1 MLGFKGEA
9 HTVQRVRQREGAHA
23 SAFEEHRASSSE
35 SCDTL
40 TLWHCDFM
48 TPRPILSL
56 SSSLS
61 PPLSLLLSLSSSLR
75 HTYKHIRF
83 QLPLVDLTSGADTKK
98 QNKKKNNKKQINH
111 FYRANIQAQAHLY
124 NLTRLEM
131 HAHTAKFLTR
141 CLIWCSLEARKL
153 QRRKIGGKS
162 QRNFQSSLFQENGER
177 GSIASRNCSWP
188 GVLLCMHAHTHT
200 HTLPAPLGASKTPMN
215 AQSKI
220 YSSEKQQPKAFQ
232 GRQLGCRAC
241 GLTKKACRL
250 QLELTS

>member
-61 PPLSLLLSLSSSLR
+61 PPLSLLLSQT
-75 HTYKHIRF
+75 HIQTYSFPTPTCGSYIRCWY
-83 QLPLVDLTSGADTKK
+83 KK
-98 QNKKKNNKKQINH
+98 TNKKKKQQKTDQSFLQGKHTGSGTLIQSHTSGDARTHCQVPHTLSNLMQPRGKKAAEEKDRGKKPKKFSI
-111 FYRANIQAQAHLY
+111 FPFPGKRR
-124 NLTRLEM
+124 TRK
-131 HAHTAKFLTR
+131 H
-141 CLIWCSLEARKL
+141 C
-153 QRRKIGGKS
+153 
-162 QRNFQSSLFQENGER
+162 FQELLVAR
-177 GSIASRNCSWP
+177 GP
-188 GVLLCMHAHTHT
+188 VVHACTYTHT

>member
-98 QNKKKNNKKQINH
+98 QNKKKTTKNRSIIFTGQT
-111 FYRANIQAQAHLY
+111 YRL
-124 NLTRLEM
+124 R
-131 HAHTAKFLTR
+131 HTYTISHVWR
-141 CLIWCSLEARKL
+141 C
-153 QRRKIGGKS
+153 
-162 QRNFQSSLFQENGER
+162 
-177 GSIASRNCSWP
+177 
-188 GVLLCMHAHTHT
+188 T
-200 HTLPAPLGASKTPMN
+200 HTLP
-215 AQSKI
+215 
-220 YSSEKQQPKAFQ
+220 SS
-232 GRQLGCRAC
+232 
-241 GLTKKACRL
+241 
-250 QLELTS
+250 SHVV